1 MSDIESKTV
10 ELLLKGD
17 TLSVA
22 SDIAK
27 ELKDDGDPT
36 LTLLSNVILSIVNSV
51 KTGEQLNKSFIKE
64 TLSNKEISEVY
75 SIPEDLLD

>member
-1 MSDIESKTV
+1 MSDIESKTI

-51 KTGEQLNKSFIKE
+51 KTGEQLNKSLIKE

>member
-51 KTGEQLNKSFIKE
+51 KTGEQLNKTLIKE
-64 TLSNKEISEVY
+64 TLSNKEISEAY
-75 SIPEDLLD
+75 SIPEGLLD